1 MRYRVVDEVRRLVPV
16 VRSCTLMRLSPS
28 GYYAWR
34 GRALSIREQE
44 NRGLLI
50 QIRTIHRASRGTYG
64 APRVHAELRAQ
75 GVVVGRRR
83 VARLMQQDGIK
94 ALRRRKRRVQ
104 APSAPLE
111 AIQANVLNRQFMPD
125 RPGAVWTADIT
136 YLPTAEGWLYLAVVL
151 DLYSRRVVGWS
162 VRPSLAKELATS
174 ALKNAI
180 EHQRPR
186 PGLIHHSDRGSQYTS
201 YEYQQMLRREGI
213 TISMSRS
220 GSCHDNAP
228 TESFFGTLKT
238 EMHLRGDPFNS
249 HAEAR
254 RGLFEYIEVFYNRQ
268 RRHSTLGYKTPMEFE
283 QQYINRPTTAT

>member
-1 MRYRVVDEVRRLVPV
+1 M
-16 VRSCTLMRLSPS
+16 
-28 GYYAWR
+28 
-34 GRALSIREQE
+34 
-44 NRGLLI
+44 
-50 QIRTIHRASRGTYG
+50 H
-64 APRVHAELRAQ
+64 
-75 GVVVGRRR
+75 
-83 VARLMQQDGIK
+83 QDGIR
-94 ALRRRKRRVQ
+94 ALKRRKRRVQ
-104 APSAPLE
+104 TPSAPLE
-111 AIQANVLNRQFMPD
+111 AIRANVLDRQFMPD

-162 VRPSLAKELATS
+162 ARPSLAKELATS
-174 ALKNAI
+174 ALQNAI
-180 EHQRPR
+180 HHQQPS

-249 HAEAR
+249 HAEAK

-268 RRHSTLGYKTPMEFE
+268 RRHSTLDYQTPMEFE
-283 QQYINRPTTAT
+283 QQYINRQTTAAKA